1 MNILKIGSGVERTSN
16 LNEYNK
22 VSTNPF
28 ANTNFRG
35 NVLPFVDVFEGAKK
49 AGTGLNIK
57 NKLKM
62 ISGSILGNVS
72 DFGKNVYEPVK
83 SFAGRIKENWTLAWG
98 KTVDKGMEL
107 KNNVSE
113 KLNSVFKGKDYV
125 AETTPIGDLR
135 KMFQEELEAMGGLS
149 V

>member
-35 NVLPFVDVFEGAKK
+35 NVLPFVDVFESAKK

-57 NKLKM
+57 NKTPDEQ
-62 ISGSILGNVS
+62 G
-72 DFGKNVYEPVK
+72 FYE
-83 SFAGRIKENWTLAWG
+83 F
-98 KTVDKGMEL
+98 
-107 KNNVSE
+107 
-113 KLNSVFKGKDYV
+113 KLNKYDEFENGVKLDDEYNLNQFKL
-125 AETTPIGDLR
+125 AL
-135 KMFQEELEAMGGLS
+135 F
-149 V
+149 

>member
-1 MNILKIGSGVERTSN
+1 MNILKIGNGVDKTSK

-49 AGTGLNIK
+49 VGNGLNVK
-57 NKLKM
+57 DKLKM
-62 ISGSILGNVS
+62 ISGSVLGSVS
-72 DFGKNVYEPVK
+72 DFGKKVYEPVK
-83 SFAGRIKENWTLAWG
+83 SFAGRIKESWTLAWG
-98 KTVDKGMEL
+98 KTVDKGVEL
-107 KNNVSE
+107 KNNLSE
-113 KLNSVFKGKDYV
+113 KINSVFKGKDYV
-125 AETTPIGDLR
+125 AEDTPVGDLR
-135 KMFQEELEAMGGLS
+135 KMFKEELELMEGVS